1 LNISGVRKITILSHG
16 KCIFPQTLSFRY
28 AVSRIYVILRV
39 APPPEGSGPDSEGL
53 KTRSFTS
60 FRTTEQGPS
69 RCSGRQSTRGR
80 YHFYVILRSDATK
93 NLTLVFKTLNPGPS
107 PPGMFPPLRSGCSVT
122 AIALLRTTINLRPV
136 PLLCHSEERCDD
148 RGASPQGKN
157 LTLVFKT
164 LNPGPSPPGMFPPLP
179 SRRQDPDPLQSL
191 RTTLCRPCSSIPE
204 ASPVLY

>member
-69 RCSGRQSTRGR
+69 RCSGRQSTRAR
-80 YHFYVILRSDATK
+80 YRDYVILRSGFATK
-93 NLTLVFKTLNPGPS
+93 NLTLVLNPGHS
-107 PPGMFPPLRSGCSVT
+107 FVQDDRARSF
-122 AIALLRTTINLRPV
+122 ALLRTTGTR
-136 PLLCHSEERCDD
+136 
-148 RGASPQGKN
+148 
-157 LTLVFKT
+157 
-164 LNPGPSPPGMFPPLP
+164 FPPDGK
-179 SRRQDPDPLQSL
+179 DP
-191 RTTLCRPCSSIPE
+191 
-204 ASPVLY
+204 AFAFFSPHPQLMIYTSDFGNKLEHLK